1 MNGTKQNY
9 RVIVV
14 DDEPLARLNLC
25 ALIKKDDELELIKEC
40 ENGYEA
46 ISAIETL
53 VPDIVFLDVQMPEI
67 NGFQVLEQVD
77 LSKIPA
83 LIFVTA
89 YDQYAIKA
97 FEFSALDYLLK
108 PVEESRFQKA
118 VGQAKNFLQ
127 QRDLSSLSQRLISL
141 LENSKTPPM
150 AQSVFLE
157 RIVIKS
163 TGKVMFL
170 PVNEIEWIEAD
181 DYYVK
186 IHTAERSHLLRE
198 SMNELEKSLDPN
210 QFQRI
215 HRSIIV
221 NLSLIKEIQT
231 DFQNKSVVVL
241 HNGKKLKMSRPRQE
255 LIERMSVRKTVK
267 SDKTFE

>member
-1 MNGTKQNY
+1 MNRTKQNY
-9 RVIVV
+9 RVIIV

-25 ALIKKDDELELIKEC
+25 ALIKKDDQLELVKEC

-46 ISAIETL
+46 ILAIETL
-53 VPDIVFLDVQMPEI
+53 APDLVFLDVQMPEL
-67 NGFQVLEQVD
+67 NGFQVLEEVD
-77 LSKIPA
+77 LEKIPA

-97 FEFSALDYLLK
+97 FEVSALDYLLK

-118 VGQAKNFLQ
+118 VGQAKDFLK
-127 QRDLSSLSQRLISL
+127 QRDLSSLSQRLIAL
-141 LENSKTPPM
+141 LENNKTPPKPKPN
-150 AQSVFLE
+150 FLE
-157 RIVIKS
+157 RIVIRS

-170 PVNEIEWIEAD
+170 AVSEIEWIEAD

-198 SMNELEKSLDPN
+198 SMNELEKTLDPQ

-221 NLSLIKEIQT
+221 NLNLIKEIQS
-231 DFQNKSVVVL
+231 DFQNKSVVIL
-241 HNGKKLKMSRPRQE
+241 KNGKKLKMSRPRQD
-255 LIERMSVRKTVK
+255 LIEQISHRQGIRS
-267 SDKTFE
+267 EGNYE

>member
-1 MNGTKQNY
+1 MSEAKQNY

-25 ALIKKDDELELIKEC
+25 ALIKKDDELEIIKEC

-53 VPDIVFLDVQMPEI
+53 APDIVFLDVQMPEI

-118 VGQAKNFLQ
+118 VGQAKFFLQ

-141 LENSKTPPM
+141 LENNKTPPKT
-150 AQSVFLE
+150 QPIFLE

-163 TGKVMFL
+163 IGKVLFL
-170 PVNEIEWIEAD
+170 PVSEIEWIEAD

-186 IHTAERSHLLRE
+186 IHTAEQSHLLRE

-221 NLSLIKEIQT
+221 NLSLIKQIQT
-231 DFQNKSVVVL
+231 DFQNKSVVIL
-241 HNGKKLKMSRPRQE
+241 QNGKKLKMSRPRQE
-255 LIERMSVRKTVK
+255 LIERMSVRKTIK